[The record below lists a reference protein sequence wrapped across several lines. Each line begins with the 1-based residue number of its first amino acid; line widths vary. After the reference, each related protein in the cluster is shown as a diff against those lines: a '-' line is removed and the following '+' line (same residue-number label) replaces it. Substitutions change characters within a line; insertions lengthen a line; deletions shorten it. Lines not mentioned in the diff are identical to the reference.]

1 MLVRLRQFLGRV
13 LRLGYG
19 LVGALRLGNARGR
32 ALRPHDHLYPC
43 VKYDMQVQI

>member
-19 LVGALRLGNARGR
+19 LVGALLLEQAKGPSAAART
-32 ALRPHDHLYPC
+32 C
-43 VKYDMQVQI
+43 